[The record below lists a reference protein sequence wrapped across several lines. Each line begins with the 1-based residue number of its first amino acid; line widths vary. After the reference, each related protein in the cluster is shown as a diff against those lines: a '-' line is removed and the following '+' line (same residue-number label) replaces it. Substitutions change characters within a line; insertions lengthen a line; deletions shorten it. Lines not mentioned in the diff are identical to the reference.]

1 MTLKDKITESVA
13 FIAEHTA
20 IRPTAGIILGTG
32 LGRLIESIEIDAEL
46 PYREIPHFA
55 AATVEHHAGK
65 LILGTLGGT
74 PVVCMAGRL
83 HLYEGHS
90 MTDITFPVRVM
101 KGLGV
106 TELLISNVAGG
117 LNENYRR
124 GDIMILDD
132 HINLLGINPLI
143 GPNDPEQGER
153 WPDMFAP
160 YSREL
165 QEKAIAIAARHN
177 IAVRPQG
184 VYACMSGPSLET
196 RAEYRMLRIIGADAV
211 GMSTV
216 PEVIVAVHAGLRVF
230 ACSIITDLCT
240 PDGLGPVDISE
251 IIATAGAAEPK
262 LVRLFQELVRL
273 PPPPAA

>member
-1 MTLKDKITESVA
+1 MTLKEKIFESKSYIEARTTV
-13 FIAEHTA
+13 
-20 IRPTAGIILGTG
+20 RPLAGIILGTG
-32 LGRLIESIEIDAEL
+32 LGRLVDSIAIDAEL
-46 PYREIPHFA
+46 PYTDIPHFA

-65 LILGTLGGT
+65 LILGTLGET

-83 HLYEGHS
+83 HFYEGYG
-90 MTDITFPVRVM
+90 MAEITFPVRVM
-101 KGLGV
+101 KALGCAD
-106 TELLISNVAGG
+106 LMISNVSGG
-117 LNENYRR
+117 LNETYRR
-124 GDIMILDD
+124 GDIMIIDD

-143 GPNDPEQGER
+143 GPGDPEQGER
-153 WPDMFAP
+153 WPDMFEP

-165 QEKAIAIAARHN
+165 QEKAIAIAAQYN
-177 IAVRPQG
+177 ITVRPQG

-240 PDGLGPVDISE
+240 PDTLGPVDILE

-262 LVRLFQELVRL
+262 LVQLFQELVRR
-273 PPPPAA
+273 

>member
-1 MTLKDKITESVA
+1 MILKDKINESVA
-13 FIAEHTA
+13 FIAQHTD

-32 LGRLIESIEIDAEL
+32 LGRLIESIAIDAEL
-46 PYREIPHFA
+46 PYRDIPHFA

-83 HLYEGHS
+83 HVYEGHS
-90 MTDITFPVRVM
+90 LADITFPVRVM
-101 KGLGV
+101 KALGA
-106 TELLISNVAGG
+106 TDLLISNVAGG

-132 HINLLGINPLI
+132 HINLLGTNPLI
-143 GPNDPEQGER
+143 GPNDTELGDR
-153 WPDMFAP
+153 WPDMFEP

-165 QEKAIAIAARHN
+165 QEKALAIAKKHG
-177 IAVRPQG
+177 IAVQPNG
-184 VYACMSGPSLET
+184 VYACLSGPSLET
-196 RAEYRMLRIIGADAV
+196 RAEYKMLCAIGADAV

-230 ACSIITDLCT
+230 ACSIITDLCY
-240 PDGLGPVDISE
+240 PQALGPVDIAE
-251 IIATAGAAEPK
+251 IIATAGEAEPK
-262 LVRLFQELVRL
+262 LVRLFEELVQMR
-273 PPPPAA
+273 